1 VEAENGM
8 SACSPGLLDLL
19 VKEIADEL
27 FVPLQPE
34 NLEGSG
40 LTVVLNT
47 TLFAII
53 GAISL
58 QHGAEVA
65 QQVVREKI
73 LRRLGA

>member
-1 VEAENGM
+1 METTTGKVIFLCFYTIYGTNSFYA
-8 SACSPGLLDLL
+8 
-19 VKEIADEL
+19 
-27 FVPLQPE
+27 QPE
-34 NLEGSG
+34 NLDGSG

-65 QQVVREKI
+65 GRVAREKI
-73 LRRLGA
+73 LKRL